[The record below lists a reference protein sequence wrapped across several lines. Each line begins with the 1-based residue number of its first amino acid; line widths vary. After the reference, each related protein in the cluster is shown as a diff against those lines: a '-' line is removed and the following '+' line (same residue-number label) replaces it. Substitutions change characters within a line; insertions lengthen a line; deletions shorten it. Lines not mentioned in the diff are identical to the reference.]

1 MKLLKFPINFI
12 IKNLLIQI
20 KKFIEIPKNP
30 NSNYISTNIQQSI
43 DLKFTIKIEKT
54 KNLKKLVKNF

>member
-30 NSNYISTNIQQSI
+30 NSNYISTNIQ
-43 DLKFTIKIEKT
+43 
-54 KNLKKLVKNF
+54 